1 MGHGRE
7 FHKMKRWTARFLL
20 LPLALLPLMATK
32 ARSRQPRS
40 GKSTKSAASKPLPAA
55 ALKQTAAA
63 PGALSPDEN
72 KWVESTLKQMSVEEK
87 VGQLL
92 FATYHGS
99 FTSSDSAAY
108 ADMMRAVEQLH
119 VGGFINV
126 TQGSPLGFLKSQAY
140 PTAVLSNQLQSHSKL
155 PLLIGADF
163 ERGTAMRL
171 DEGTSFPTAMALAAA
186 GDPRDAYT
194 MGKITALEA
203 RAAGI
208 QWIYA

>member
-1 MGHGRE
+1 MGHGRD
-7 FHKMKRWTARFLL
+7 FSNMNGRTAWLML
-20 LPLALLPLMATK
+20 LPLVLLSFMTPK
-32 ARSRQPRS
+32 VRSQSRS
-40 GKSTKSAASKPLPAA
+40 SKQAKTAGSKSAMKQSAA
-55 ALKQTAAA
+55 QQAAKVANA
-63 PGALSPDEN
+63 PTEAPD
-72 KWVESTLKQMSVEEK
+72 KWVESTLKEMSVEEK

-92 FATYHGS
+92 FTTYHGS
-99 FTSSDSAAY
+99 FTPTDATAY
-108 ADMMRAVEQLH
+108 AQMMHDVEDLH

-140 PTAVLSNQLQSHSKL
+140 PSAVLSNQLQAKSKL

-186 GDPRDAYT
+186 GNPKDAYT

-208 QWIYA
+208 QW